1 MVVQRSG
8 GVHRNAHRK
17 QLFACVNML
26 IKSSPLYK
34 RTSIITFEWFP
45 YSWAGG
51 IDYTENSIEV
61 TSWQIISER
70 LFWSGRQ
77 DIMKIVSEYLKTAHV
92 LQMLQLEFGS
102 TTCIELFND
111 ANVHLLQG
119 VICSRVYML
128 PMINKRNSDQLTCF
142 LYKPLDWIC
151 SVEVFPSFLCYSF
164 WMETPALYVVPLNFV
179 FRAHAVLCKYA
190 TPVFLSGVSKCF
202 KCISDTAVRH
212 PQRETSS
219 GISDETGY
227 AWINC
232 SINRRLGEK
241 IRIPDYNL
249 WTKFC

>member
-1 MVVQRSG
+1 
-8 GVHRNAHRK
+8 
-17 QLFACVNML
+17 ML
-26 IKSSPLYK
+26 TCLLSLLRYK

-45 YSWAGG
+45 YSWARG

-77 DIMKIVSEYLKTAHV
+77 DIMKIVSEHLKTAHV

-102 TTCIELFND
+102 TACNELIND

-119 VICSRVYML
+119 IICSRVYML

-164 WMETPALYVVPLNFV
+164 WMETPALY
-179 FRAHAVLCKYA
+179 CKYA
-190 TPVFLSGVSKCF
+190 TAVFLSGVSKCF

-232 SINRRLGEK
+232 SVNRRLGEK
-241 IRIPDYNL
+241 IQIPDYNL